1 MAIITLTT
9 DFGTKD
15 HFVAAMKGRILSE
28 VPETTIIDISHEVS
42 PFDVHECAYILKCT
56 YSEFPKGS
64 IHIIGLESEWSPEN
78 EHILALIE
86 GHYFISANNG
96 ILSILTSE
104 IKPEKLNRISLPD
117 TAPSSFPEL
126 EVFVKVACHLARGG
140 KMEVVGQPFSGL
152 KEVKV
157 IAPRLSNNGA
167 TITGNVIY
175 IDHYGNAVT
184 SITKALFEA
193 YRNGRSFEVIARSH
207 TLTVIFNTYSE
218 LIDFEL
224 PKNQRKGA
232 SDFLALF
239 NSAGH
244 LELSIFK
251 SDLKTVGGASS
262 LIGLKH
268 QDIITINF
276 L

>member
-15 HFVAAMKGRILSE
+15 HFVAAIKGRILSQ
-28 VPETTIIDISHEVS
+28 VPETTIVDISHGIS

-56 YSEFPKGS
+56 FSEFPKGS

-78 EHILALIE
+78 EHVLVLIE
-86 GHYFISANNG
+86 GHYFIGADNG
-96 ILSILTSE
+96 ILSIITSE
-104 IKPEKLNRISLPD
+104 IKPEKINRIALPQME
-117 TAPSSFPEL
+117 PSPFPEL
-126 EVFVKVACHLARGG
+126 EVFTKVACHLARGG
-140 KMEVVGQPFSGL
+140 KIEVVSKPLNQL

-157 IAPRLSNNGA
+157 IAPRVSNNGA
-167 TITGNVIY
+167 TMTGNVIY
-175 IDHYGNAVT
+175 IDHYGNVVT
-184 SITKALFEA
+184 SITKTLFEA
-193 YRNGRSFEVIARSH
+193 YRNGRAFEVIARSH
-207 TLTVIFNTYSE
+207 KLTTIFNTYSE

-268 QDIITINF
+268 QDIVTINF

>member
-15 HFVAAMKGRILSE
+15 HFVAAIKGRILSE
-28 VPETTIIDISHEVS
+28 VPETTIIDISHNIS
-42 PFDVHECAYILKCT
+42 PFDVHECAYILQCT
-56 YSEFPKGS
+56 YSEFPKAS

-78 EHILALIE
+78 EHILALIN
-86 GHYFISANNG
+86 GHYFIGANNG
-96 ILSILTSE
+96 VLSIITSE
-104 IKPEKLNRISLPD
+104 ITPEKVNKIALPNA
-117 TAPSSFPEL
+117 TPSPFPEL
-126 EVFVKVACHLARGG
+126 EVFTKVACHLARGG
-140 KMEVVGQPFSGL
+140 KMEVVSQPFNGL
-152 KEVKV
+152 KEVKL
-157 IAPRLSNNGA
+157 IAPRVSNNGG
-167 TITGNVIY
+167 TIVGNVIY
-175 IDHYGNAVT
+175 IDHYGNVVT
-184 SITKALFEA
+184 SITKTLFEA
-193 YRNGRSFEVIARSH
+193 YRNGRRFEVMARSH
-207 TLTVIFNTYSE
+207 KLTAIFNTYSE

-224 PKNQRKGA
+224 PKNQRKGP